1 MQEKSATDLVEV
13 YRRSS
18 EPIPNRHH
26 DNIHR
31 YVHDAVDSLNRGL
44 CSSVIQNQ
52 DLVRQVADQERII
65 THTTNQLRAEKQINA
80 QLKAEKQIN
89 DQLRKAKEA
98 KVAEL
103 TEKLKQ
109 MTVEAKLAKADVANL
124 LKENVKLKEE
134 KLD

>member
-1 MQEKSATDLVEV
+1 MTTYIV
-13 YRRSS
+13 
-18 EPIPNRHH
+18 I
-26 DNIHR
+26 

-52 DLVRQVADQERII
+52 DLVRQVADQE
-65 THTTNQLRAEKQINA
+65 THTTDRLRAEKQVNA

-134 KLD
+134 KLDLTK